1 VLTVLHRFL
10 PEGWIHAVYS
20 LEASVSVNFWWNPI
34 QQTETKDA
42 AEKTD
47 SAKVTISPS
56 KPKRAFPHHFGYE
69 PVEKEVI
76 EVPDNIKLAKKFVTL
91 ENARRRRFGG
101 LAVKKDDKVIPC
113 QACGNRKHEYNM
125 CPYLGHYEVHR
136 IIGQMCCWE
145 NYKLKNWSLADE

>member
-1 VLTVLHRFL
+1 
-10 PEGWIHAVYS
+10 
-20 LEASVSVNFWWNPI
+20 VNFWWNPI

-47 SAKVTISPS
+47 GAKISLKTKMVPMS
-56 KPKRAFPHHFGYE
+56 SLHGYVA
-69 PVEKEVI
+69 VEKEVI

-113 QACGNRKHEYNM
+113 QACGNKEHEYNM
-125 CPYLGHYEVHR
+125 CPYLGHYEWQT
-136 IIGQMCCWE
+136 ICGQTC
-145 NYKLKNWSLADE
+145 NYEEYRLKKQGKECIAM